1 MVVARLTGAK
11 PLWQEK
17 QEDLMADI
25 KLEEVKKELEGMVA
39 KEKQSVMS
47 AEEKKALVEKAQK
60 DQEAQKAAEA
70 QKAKDAGILAKKE
83 EERSQE
89 EKDRAKTLAEQEKKD
104 KEKKAADDEAKLSAD
119 EKIKRIQEKSQ
130 KRIDEISSDLK
141 VVQDKSSKEAQELR
155 VELKELRQENEDLN
169 KRISA
174 PKTDDLESLIEEQEQ
189 GRIAKYLEADKDK
202 PLSKRHEMSDDDL
215 NQWLVDDYA
224 AANRW
229 LVEQSLRRNRERS
242 EDITKE
248 RRKTT
253 ADEFV
258 KKQKLSM
265 EKVSIRHPEL
275 DVAKRVQELKVQGKP
290 EREIADIISKE
301 NDKLRILGEI
311 MREPGA
317 EKYLST
323 EDGPEKAAEEMER
336 RLKGTSNATDKTKI
350 DELTK
355 TVEELSAEVARLTN
369 LDVGVNSTTRRSKES
384 DEKLTEHEN
393 TLVDTM
399 KSMNAPQKSIDEAL
413 KKFRKDKAK

>member
-1 MVVARLTGAK
+1 
-11 PLWQEK
+11 
-17 QEDLMADI
+17 MAEI
-25 KLEEVKKELEGMVA
+25 KMEEAKKELQGMVA

-47 AEEKKALVEKAQK
+47 AEEKKALAEQALK

-70 QKAKDAGILAKKE
+70 QKAKDDVILKKKE
-83 EERSQE
+83 EERNQE
-89 EKDRAKTLAEQEKKD
+89 EKDRVKALADIEKKE
-104 KEKKAADDEAKLSAD
+104 KEAKAAKEESELAAD
-119 EKIKRIQEKSQ
+119 EKIKRVQEKSQ
-130 KRIDEISSDLK
+130 KRIDEISSELK
-141 VVQDKSSKEAQELR
+141 AIQDKSSKEAQELR
-155 VELKELRQENEDLN
+155 AELKELRLENEELN
-169 KRISA
+169 KKLTA
-174 PKTDDLESLIEEQEQ
+174 PKTDDLESLVEKQEQ
-189 GRIAKYLEADKDK
+189 DRIAKYLEVDKDK
-202 PLSKRHEMSDDDL
+202 PLPKRREMSDDDL

-275 DVAKRVQELKVQGKP
+275 NVANRAQELKSQGKS
-290 EREIADIISKE
+290 EAEASDIILKE
-301 NDKLRILGEI
+301 NEKFRILTEI
-311 MREPGA
+311 MKEPGA

-336 RLKGTSNATDKTKI
+336 RLKKSSLPDDKSKI

-355 TVEELSAEVARLTN
+355 KVEELSGELARLQN
-369 LDVGVNSTTRRSKES
+369 LDIGINSTINRSRVS
-384 DEKLTEHEN
+384 NEKLSEQEN

-399 KSMNAPQKSIDEAL
+399 KSMKAPQDAIDKAL
-413 KKFRKDKAK
+413 EKFRKSKGK